1 MEPKIYNLSFNGP
14 SCFIRRVPRGP
25 WKPPTIGG
33 VDFFFFFFTFYAG
46 EMERVG
52 TQNTKPMT

>member
-33 VDFFFFFFTFYAG
+33 VDFFFFFLPFMLVKWKGWGHRTLS
-46 EMERVG
+46 
-52 TQNTKPMT
+52 P